1 MVVGVAH
8 YNKKGDY
15 NMFTIW
21 VHMQIANNDC
31 LWNNGYNWKKLMIV
45 LKIELFLEMCYTLYK
60 AHRFAESEQKMASI

>member
-31 LWNNGYNWKKLMIV
+31 LWNNGYNWK
-45 LKIELFLEMCYTLYK
+45 
-60 AHRFAESEQKMASI
+60 